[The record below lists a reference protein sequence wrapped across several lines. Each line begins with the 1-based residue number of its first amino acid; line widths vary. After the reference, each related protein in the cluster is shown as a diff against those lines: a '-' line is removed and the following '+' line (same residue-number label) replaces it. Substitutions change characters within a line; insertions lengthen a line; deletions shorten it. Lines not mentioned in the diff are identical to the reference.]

1 MTFCL
6 LNKPRILDK
15 SSFTS
20 IFKRKN
26 KHSSTFSMVPLMK
39 ARRGI
44 RRQCCA
50 EGSSE
55 GRLSFPTASLPSPP
69 YPSTPLDSGPCP
81 PPPPS
86 CSSSSTFIG
95 ACPISLALLVSPLH
109 VHYQSSLSLFPSSC
123 CCCLTLP
130 SPHRYFLCH
139 SLPPPLFFSP
149 HRDRSLSPHHQLF
162 FGITTPSSSLDLA
175 PLSSPRIPPSALARR
190 GGQLATRRKTS
201 EMRCPCFPRFLLLFF
216 IFFVFSYIG
225 EFCISQYH
233 S

>member
-81 PPPPS
+81 PPA
-86 CSSSSTFIG
+86 F
-95 ACPISLALLVSPLH
+95 LLLLVDFH
-109 VHYQSSLSLFPSSC
+109 RSLSNLPGITGLPSSC
-123 CCCLTLP
+123 SLPVFPLPLPLILLLLSYSPLSPPIFSLPLPTAASLFLSPPRPLTLSP
-130 SPHRYFLCH
+130 SSAFFRHHH
-139 SLPPPLFFSP
+139 SLL
-149 HRDRSLSPHHQLF
+149 LS
-162 FGITTPSSSLDLA
+162 
-175 PLSSPRIPPSALARR
+175 
-190 GGQLATRRKTS
+190 
-201 EMRCPCFPRFLLLFF
+201 
-216 IFFVFSYIG
+216 
-225 EFCISQYH
+225 
-233 S
+233 